1 MFYPTPTSSMSA
13 AITYHEFRTSLK
25 IKDAIEN
32 FRLILMDMFQEII
45 GNRDPFFAEIF
56 EMINE
61 IPVVR

>member
-1 MFYPTPTSSMSA
+1 MSA
-13 AITYHEFRTSLK
+13 AITYHEFRTSLE

-32 FRLILMDMFQEII
+32 FRLILMDMFQETI

-56 EMINE
+56 EMMNE

>member
-1 MFYPTPTSSMSA
+1 MFYPAPTSSMSA
-13 AITYHEFRTSLK
+13 AITYHEFRASLK

-32 FRLILMDMFQEII
+32 FGLILMDMFQETI